1 MNISI
6 TARKFKARQTLKDYI
21 SSEVSGLEKYNDDI
35 ISADVKLSYL
45 NSKESVKSAEII
57 LQVPGQTLSATDD
70 SDEFEKSV
78 SSAIEKLTRQLKK
91 LKTRRVL
98 KAR

>member
-6 TARKFKARQTLKDYI
+6 TARKFKARQTLKDFI
-21 SSEVSGLEKYNDDI
+21 SSEVSGLDKYNDDI

-45 NSKESVKSAEII
+45 NSKDSTKSAEII
-57 LQVPGQTLSATDD
+57 IQVPGQILSATED
-70 SDEFEKSV
+70 SEEFEKSV
-78 SSAIEKLTRQLKK
+78 SSAVEKLARQLKK

-98 KAR
+98 KSR